1 MSPLPVPQVSDPRDR
16 MCLLTPSL
24 LQVIST
30 IGRSPAFLREILNDA
45 RRDYLKAQSRKTTVY
60 TLAPS
65 PFVQQRNWDQ
75 GRTRPSRDLS
85 TVIMPAE
92 EKEML
97 LNDLKEYLNPVTMR
111 WYAQRGLPYRR
122 GYLFFGP
129 PGTGKTSL
137 SLALAGELR
146 LPLYILSLSTGSLT
160 DEMLTMLF
168 VGLPKKCIVLLE
180 DIDCAGVKR
189 NPGRNDSSEFD
200 SWDDSSSDSDYDDS
214 NDSDE
219 TDRSGRP
226 RASEAN
232 RVGGK
237 AGLSSRNERQ
247 GTNASKDKSPEDL
260 STPRAS
266 HNRSSISFSGLLN
279 AIDGVASHEG
289 RILIMTTNHRSRLDS
304 ALIRPG
310 RIDIQI
316 ELGYAAKETVY
327 HIFRELY
334 KELTGNEKD
343 SIYIS
348 QLAEEFSRIVPPNK
362 FTPAEIQGFLM
373 SYKGRPNKALENIQ
387 GWLDAKTKRG
397 TRKSRRVNMQRHRRQ
412 STAET
417 LISPT
422 SASAL
427 QASPTPQS
435 VSTNDTPVV
444 APAAVAPGSAQ
455 DDPHRKLVIKLL
467 EQITKDGKISD
478 TTLAANLELI
488 QRSLE
493 RSQKTSTPPPDHVD
507 NIHACAPS
515 EA

>member
-1 MSPLPVPQVSDPRDR
+1 M
-16 MCLLTPSL
+16 

-45 RRDYLKAQSRKTTVY
+45 RRDYLQAQSRKTTVY

-65 PFVQQRNWDQ
+65 PFAQQRNWDQ
-75 GRTRPSRDLS
+75 GRARPSRDLS

-92 EKEML
+92 QKEML
-97 LNDLKEYLNPVTMR
+97 LSDLKEYLNPVTMR

-189 NPGRNDSSEFD
+189 NPGGNDNSGFD
-200 SWDDSSSDSDYDDS
+200 SWDEDSSSSGSDESDYDDS
-214 NDSDE
+214 DSSD
-219 TDRSGRP
+219 TSRSPKTRGTT
-226 RASEAN
+226 SGS
-232 RVGGK
+232 GGK
-237 AGLSSRNERQ
+237 AAQSSRNDRQ
-247 GTNASKDKSPEDL
+247 GANASSKED
-260 STPRAS
+260 SESSRPSRS
-266 HNRSSISFSGLLN
+266 SRSRSSISFSGLLN

-316 ELGYAAKETVY
+316 ELGYAGKETVY
-327 HIFRELY
+327 QIFRELY
-334 KELTGNEKD
+334 KELCGKKD
-343 SIYIS
+343 SVYIS
-348 QLAEEFSRIVPPNK
+348 QLAEEFSRIVPPNR

-373 SYKGRPNKALENIQ
+373 SYKGKPDRALENIQ
-387 GWLDAKTKRG
+387 AWLDAKTKKG
-397 TRKSRRVNMQRHRRQ
+397 SRKSKVRAGSMQRHQRQ

-417 LISPT
+417 SISPT

-427 QASPTPQS
+427 QQTSPPTTPPT
-435 VSTNDTPVV
+435 VSTT
-444 APAAVAPGSAQ
+444 AVDSHTHEEP
-455 DDPHRKLVIKLL
+455 DPHRQLVIKLL
-467 EQITKDGKISD
+467 EQYTKDDRKLST

-493 RSQKTSTPPPDHVD
+493 RSQKSRTPPPDHVD

-515 EA
+515 GA